1 MKRLLTVL
9 LCAVLFFP
17 LLNADVCASEQETAQ
32 ELKITASLDLLS
44 WDGVSRRNYYYNI
57 ALEPGS
63 AVTLTPAESG
73 QKIAAL
79 YIVWAQIPGSWTLGC
94 NGQSINCGRNGYLHE
109 FVSVEG
115 GAEEVT
121 ITVQSPETI
130 CYIRAFGPGVL
141 PDDVQIWEP
150 SCEKAD
156 ILVLP
161 AHSDDEILFFG
172 GVLAEYA
179 GQRNL
184 NVQVAYFSKYNYGI
198 REHEKLDGI
207 WTCGVRHY
215 PVTGPFPDVLQETP
229 EQARAYFGAE
239 ESTAF
244 YIELLRRFQPQVC
257 IIHDA
262 AGEYGNGTHQFI
274 SKILQEALEQSGD
287 PSVCPES
294 AESYGTWDV
303 PKAYLHLW
311 KENPIHLD
319 CRQSLSA
326 FGGKT
331 ALEVAI
337 EAYKKHVT
345 QQEHWFYVSDESPYS
360 ISDFGLYRTTV
371 GPDTGND
378 IMEHLIPYA
387 IHPAAP
393 AQ

>member
-1 MKRLLTVL
+1 MKRSVIALLWAVL
-9 LCAVLFFP
+9 LLS
-17 LLNADVCASEQETAQ
+17 LLSGDVRAAESEAAQ
-32 ELKITASLDLLS
+32 ELKITASVNSLS
-44 WDGVSRRNYYYNI
+44 WDGVSRRNYHSSI
-57 ALEPGS
+57 PLEPGS
-63 AVTLTPAESG
+63 PVTLTPSEPG
-73 QKIAAL
+73 KQIAAL
-79 YIVWAQIPGSWTLGC
+79 YIVWAQIPQTWTLGC
-94 NGQSINCGRNGYLHE
+94 NGRNITCGQNGYLHE
-109 FVSVEG
+109 YVSVEG
-115 GAEEVT
+115 LGEELT
-121 ITVQSPETI
+121 ITVQRPETI
-130 CYIRAFGPGVL
+130 CFIRAFGPGAL
-141 PDDVQIWEP
+141 PADVQIWEP

-184 NVQVAYFSKYNYGI
+184 NVQVAYFSKYDYGI

-215 PVTGPFPDVLQETP
+215 PVTGPFPDVFQETP
-229 EQARAYFGAE
+229 GQAAYYFGE
-239 ESTAF
+239 EKTKAF
-244 YIELLRRFQPQVC
+244 YLELVRRFQPQVC
-257 IIHDA
+257 IIHDV
-262 AGEYGNGTHQFI
+262 AGEYGNGTHQFLA
-274 SKILQEALEQSGD
+274 KTMQEVLEQSAD
-287 PSVCPES
+287 PDICPES
-294 AESYGTWDV
+294 VGKYGTWEI

-331 ALEVAI
+331 ALEVAT

-345 QQEHWFYVSDESPYS
+345 QQELWFYVSDENAYS

-378 IMEHLIPYA
+378 IMEHLTPYGS
-387 IHPAAP
+387 IT
-393 AQ
+393 